1 MANILDRQQ
10 VLLAAANAEG
20 SWIRSQF
27 TRPPLDQWDLL
38 DAETLER
45 VRFLLQHNACDA
57 LLVDESLQGHQT
69 GGGLAWLVKAC
80 KGPVVYLSGDQPEG
94 AAVALAQGVQQ
105 WMPRDLALSYPALL
119 DALLRRAIQSAALVT
134 RAQQSAA
141 ELRECRRQANR
152 LVSLLWETSTG
163 EVRTRWF
170 SQRQMMERFQEE
182 VARTERHGN
191 PLTLVLG
198 ELRTSPAARLP
209 PDAGNLLETWAAEQ
223 ITRTKR
229 RADVAGQYGP
239 NGFMLLL
246 VHTSEHGANAFC
258 QRLQCLLE
266 QSPGT
271 SSGPPVPSRAYF
283 GVAGYSSTAFT
294 PKILLSRAE
303 EVLDQMKNA
312 ESAAVN

>member
-1 MANILDRQQ
+1 MPNILDRQQ
-10 VLLAAANAEG
+10 VMLAAANGEG
-20 SWIRSQF
+20 TRLRLQF
-27 TRPPLDQWDLL
+27 SRPPLDHWDLL
-38 DAETLER
+38 EADTLER

-57 LLVDESLQGHQT
+57 VLVDESLQGYEEAD
-69 GGGLAWLVKAC
+69 GLAWLVKSSKA
-80 KGPVVYLSGDQPEG
+80 PVVYLSGGRPEL
-94 AAVALAQGVQQ
+94 AATALAQGVTQ
-105 WMPRDLALSYPALL
+105 WMPRELALAQPTLL

-134 RAQQSAA
+134 RAHLAA
-141 ELRECRRQANR
+141 DELRECRRQANR

-182 VARTERHGN
+182 VARTERHGT

-198 ELRTSPAARLP
+198 EMHAEGAAP
-209 PDAGNLLETWAAEQ
+209 PDAGSLLESWAADQ
-223 ITRTKR
+223 IIRAKR

-246 VHTSEHGANAFC
+246 IHTSEPGANAFC

-271 SSGPPVPSRAYF
+271 HSGPPVSSRVHF
-283 GVAGYSSTAFT
+283 GLAGYGSTSFT
-294 PKILLSRAE
+294 PKMLLSRAE
-303 EVLDQMKNA
+303 EVLDQGKNL
-312 ESAAVN
+312 ETSAAN